1 MLIHFASKMGG
12 VILGTLME
20 CGFNFLFF
28 EVNLLEICSRSM
40 WVFGRCRLA
49 EVMAVTAVFVRLQ
62 SWREG
67 EGENANPA
75 DYRHSDLIQLSR
87 GTRTL

>member
-28 EVNLLEICSRSM
+28 EVNLLEICG
-40 WVFGRCRLA
+40 FL
-49 EVMAVTAVFVRLQ
+49 ED
-62 SWREG
+62 
-67 EGENANPA
+67 A
-75 DYRHSDLIQLSR
+75 DWQR
-87 GTRTL
+87 